1 MKKAKIWKWLLKNS
15 HQNYNIMKLS
25 NKILEHLSHRLALG
39 KTKIKTL
46 VFGGI
51 FSIILLCPGRAT
63 AQGMP
68 TYDNTNFVSLV
79 KQLVESGKQ
88 TAQMIKSVQFLKDA
102 KEAIEKVSS
111 VVQQLRAVEE
121 IAQNNQRL
129 IQVMQT
135 DLQDILN
142 SPYIQPEEVT
152 RIAESFDAI
161 VQNALDTVD
170 FIDEVLSSDH
180 LKMTDA
186 ERAEVLRKKEQ
197 ESKEMVVNI
206 TIKTKRYS
214 AIISFRKMQ
223 DKVNN
228 RETNF

>member
-1 MKKAKIWKWLLKNS
+1 M
-15 HQNYNIMKLS
+15 
-25 NKILEHLSHRLALG
+25 
-39 KTKIKTL
+39 KTKILLLTMVL
-46 VFGGI
+46 L
-51 FSIILLCPGRAT
+51 FSLNIK

-68 TYDNTNFVSLV
+68 TYDNTNFISLV

-88 TAQMIKSVQFLKDA
+88 TAQMIKSVKFLKDA

-129 IQVMQT
+129 IQVMQN

-142 SPYIQPEEVT
+142 SPYIKPEEVT

-161 VQNALDTVD
+161 VQNSLDTVE
-170 FIDEVLSSDH
+170 FMGEILSSDN

-186 ERAEVLRKKEQ
+186 ERAEVLKEKEL
-197 ESKEMVVNI
+197 ESKEMVSNI
-206 TIKTKRYS
+206 KTKTKRYKD
-214 AIISFRKMQ
+214 IISFRKMQ

-228 RETNF
+228 RETNY